1 MMKKDYKQKKE
12 AYEKAYG
19 KPLEYAFEPSDIAG
33 WKCGEPD

>member
-12 AYEKAYG
+12 AYKKAYG